1 LKKNTE
7 EKLALLVGCPGDYE
21 KKTKKKRA
29 KMMFEQPSRRQ
40 QYLKSGIEMHANIAT

>member
-1 LKKNTE
+1 MK
-7 EKLALLVGCPGDYE
+7 

-29 KMMFEQPSRRQ
+29 KKMFEEPSRRE